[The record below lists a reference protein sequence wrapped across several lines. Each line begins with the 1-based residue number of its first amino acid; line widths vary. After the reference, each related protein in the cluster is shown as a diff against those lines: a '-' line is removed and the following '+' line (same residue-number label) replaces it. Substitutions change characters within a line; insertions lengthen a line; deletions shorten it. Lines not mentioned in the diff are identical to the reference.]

1 MAILYS
7 TDIHGTRA
15 WVTKFEKVRHQYPNA
30 QIVLSGDYIDRNRA
44 DCIVLDYLWH
54 LKKI

>member
-44 DCIVLDYLWH
+44 DCIVLNYLWH